1 MGEGFLKP
9 PEGNFSRMNIFGEIV
24 SLSEFNEDHLYL
36 FYEFFLPLGYKVDD
50 ENEYYLIYKA
60 ENIEEENINKTKSIS
75 QISEAYVEKYPVE
88 SEIIYDSNN
97 PGDNQSSFNKFK
109 RYFMTGPKYV
119 DQQLNKHN
127 LALPFEVE
135 LLGHNLIID
144 KSPPKL
150 LIQINSTDSYNRHRI
165 EGYCFLNIPTHS
177 GYFQFEVPCYKP
189 KEDNYMKVFSFFLGG
204 SRKIPDLKEIV
215 KTCSKDEKN
224 VDTIL
229 NRYGISTEYVGKVT
243 INLNIVI
250 QTKEFQEISRSIV
263 KDKQSKE
270 AYNFS
275 SAIEELED
283 QKLQETSSE
292 MFGSGNLMRTK
303 THGIINRF
311 SN

>member
-1 MGEGFLKP
+1 
-9 PEGNFSRMNIFGEIV
+9 MNIFGEIA
-24 SLSEFNEDHLYL
+24 SLSEFNEDNLYL
-36 FYEFFLPLGYKVDD
+36 FYEFCLPLGYKVDD

-60 ENIEEENINKTKSIS
+60 ENIEEENINKIKSIS

-88 SEIIYDSNN
+88 SEIISDSNN
-97 PGDNQSSFNKFK
+97 FGENQASFK
-109 RYFMTGPKYV
+109 RYFMAGPKYV
-119 DQQLNKHN
+119 DQYLNKHN
-127 LALPFEVE
+127 LALPFELE
-135 LLGHNLIID
+135 LLCHNLIID

-177 GYFQFEVPCYKP
+177 GFFQFEVPCYKP

-204 SRKIPDLKEIV
+204 SRKIPDLKEIA

-243 INLNIVI
+243 INLNVVL
-250 QTKEFQEISRSIV
+250 QTKEFQEVSRSKV

-275 SAIEELED
+275 SAIEDLEV
-283 QKLQETSSE
+283 QQLQETSSE
-292 MFGSGNLMRTK
+292 MFASGNLMRTK